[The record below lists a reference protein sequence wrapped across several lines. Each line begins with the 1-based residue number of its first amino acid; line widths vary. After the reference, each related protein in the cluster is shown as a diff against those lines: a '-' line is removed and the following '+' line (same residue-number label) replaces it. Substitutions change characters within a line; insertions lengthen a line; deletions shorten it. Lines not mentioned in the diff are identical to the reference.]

1 MTTNLLIAIKNIV
14 DNPLSS
20 IAYHSDSS
28 NRVNLMGESLEL
40 YIKDIFCSSIQT
52 EAIAEK
58 NKIFSQNFSYI
69 GNQNNPPDLIIK
81 NGDAVE
87 IKKIENL
94 NSSIA
99 LNSSYP
105 KAKLRADSPMITKS
119 CKECEDWQEKDLLY
133 VIGVVAKENILKS
146 LWFVYGDCYAAE
158 KEIYEKIKN
167 TISEGLKELPNLE
180 LAPTNELGRVNKV
193 DPLGITCLRIRGMWQ
208 IENPNR
214 VFDYLIKN
222 SEDEFSLNAVLL
234 RSKYDSFPIEDRT
247 ALENLK
253 NANFSISNINIK
265 SPNNPA
271 NLLDAVLISFGRKI

>member
-14 DNPLSS
+14 ENPLSN
-20 IAYHSDSS
+20 IAYHNNSS
-28 NRVNLMGESLEL
+28 NRANLAGESLEL
-40 YIKDIFCSSIQT
+40 YIKDAFCNSLQT
-52 EAIAEK
+52 ETIAEK

-94 NSSIA
+94 NSAIA

-105 KAKLRADSPMITKS
+105 KAKLYSDSAMITKS
-119 CKECEDWQEKDLLY
+119 CKECEDWREKDLLY
-133 VIGVVAKENILKS
+133 VIGVVAKKNILKS

-167 TISEGLKELPNLE
+167 SISVGLEELPNLE
-180 LAPTNELGRVNKV
+180 LAQTNELGRVNKV
-193 DPLGITCLRIRGMWQ
+193 DPLGITCLRIRGMWH

-214 VFDYLIKN
+214 VFDYLTKN
-222 SEDEFSLNAVLL
+222 SEDNFALNAVLL
-234 RSKYDSFPIEDRT
+234 RSKYDSFPIEDRK
-247 ALENLK
+247 ALEDLE
-253 NANFSISNINIK
+253 NANFSISNVSIK

-271 NLLDAVLISFGRKI
+271 NLLDAVLISFGIKT

>member
-1 MTTNLLIAIKNIV
+1 MTTNLLIAIKNIFES
-14 DNPLSS
+14 PLSN
-20 IAYHSDSS
+20 IVYHNNSS
-28 NRVNLMGESLEL
+28 NRANLAGDSLEH
-40 YIKDIFCSSIQT
+40 YIKDVFCNSLQT
-52 EAIAEK
+52 ETTAEK

-69 GNQNNPPDLIIK
+69 GNQNNPPDLIIR
-81 NGDAVE
+81 NGDAIE

-94 NSSIA
+94 NSTIA

-105 KAKLRADSPMITKS
+105 KAKLHADSPMITKS
-119 CKECEDWQEKDLLY
+119 CRECEDWREKDILY

-167 TISEGLKELPNLE
+167 TISEGLEELPNLE
-180 LAPTNELGRVNKV
+180 LAQTNELGRVNKV
-193 DPLGITCLRIRGMWQ
+193 DPLGITCLRIRGMWH

-214 VFDYLIKN
+214 VFDYLTKN

-234 RSKYDSFPIEDRT
+234 RSKYDSFPAEDRK

-253 NANFSISNINIK
+253 NKNFSISNINIK

>member
-14 DNPLSS
+14 ESPLSN
-20 IAYHSDSS
+20 IVYHNNSS
-28 NRVNLMGESLEL
+28 NRANLAGDSLEH
-40 YIKDIFCSSIQT
+40 YIKDVFCNSLQT
-52 EAIAEK
+52 ETTAEK

-69 GNQNNPPDLIIK
+69 GNQNNPPDLIIR
-81 NGDAVE
+81 NGDVIE

-94 NSSIA
+94 NSAIA

-105 KAKLRADSPMITKS
+105 KAKLHADSPMITKS
-119 CKECEDWQEKDLLY
+119 CRECEDWREKDILY
-133 VIGVVAKENILKS
+133 IIGVVAKENILKS

-167 TISEGLKELPNLE
+167 TISEGLEELPNLE
-180 LAPTNELGRVNKV
+180 LAQTNELGRVNKV
-193 DPLGITCLRIRGMWQ
+193 DPLGITCLRIRGMWH

-214 VFDYLIKN
+214 VFDYLTKN

-234 RSKYDSFPIEDRT
+234 RSKYDSFPAEDRK

-253 NANFSISNINIK
+253 NTNFSISNINIK

-271 NLLDAVLISFGRKI
+271 NLLDAVLISFGRKT

>member
-14 DNPLSS
+14 ASPLSN
-20 IAYHSDSS
+20 IVYRNNSS
-28 NRVNLMGESLEL
+28 NRANLAGESLEH
-40 YIKDIFCSSIQT
+40 YIKDVFCNSLQT
-52 EAIAEK
+52 ETDAEK

-69 GNQNNPPDLIIK
+69 GNQNNPPDLIIR
-81 NGDAVE
+81 NGDAIE

-94 NSSIA
+94 NSAIA

-105 KAKLRADSPMITKS
+105 KAKLHADSPMITKS
-119 CKECEDWQEKDLLY
+119 CRECEDWREKDILY

-167 TISEGLKELPNLE
+167 TISEGLEELPNLE
-180 LAPTNELGRVNKV
+180 LAQTNELGRVNKV
-193 DPLGITCLRIRGMWQ
+193 DPLGITCLRIRGMWH

-222 SEDEFSLNAVLL
+222 SEDEFSLNALLL
-234 RSKYDSFPIEDRT
+234 RSKYDSFPIEDKK

-253 NANFSISNINIK
+253 NTNFSISNINIK

>member
-14 DNPLSS
+14 ESPLSN
-20 IAYHSDSS
+20 IVYHNNSS
-28 NRVNLMGESLEL
+28 NRANLAGDSLEL
-40 YIKDIFCSSIQT
+40 YIKDVFCNSLQT
-52 EAIAEK
+52 ETTAEK

-69 GNQNNPPDLIIK
+69 GNQNNPPDLIIR
-81 NGDAVE
+81 NGDAIE

-94 NSSIA
+94 NSAIA

-105 KAKLRADSPMITKS
+105 KAKLHADSPMITKS
-119 CKECEDWQEKDLLY
+119 CRECEDWREKDILY

-167 TISEGLKELPNLE
+167 TISEGLEELPNLE
-180 LAPTNELGRVNKV
+180 LAQTNELGRVNKV
-193 DPLGITCLRIRGMWQ
+193 DPLGITCLRIRGMWH
-208 IENPNR
+208 IDNPNR
-214 VFDYLIKN
+214 VFDYLTKN

-234 RSKYDSFPIEDRT
+234 RSKYDSFPVEDRK

-253 NANFSISNINIK
+253 NTNFSISNINIK

>member
-28 NRVNLMGESLEL
+28 NRANLAGESLEL
-40 YIKDIFCSSIQT
+40 YVKDIFCNSLQT
-52 EAIAEK
+52 ETIAEK

-69 GNQNNPPDLIIK
+69 GNKNNPPDLIIK

-94 NSSIA
+94 NSAIA

-133 VIGVVAKENILKS
+133 VIGVVAKENILNS

-167 TISEGLKELPNLE
+167 TISEGLEELSNLE
-180 LAPTNELGRVNKV
+180 LAQTNELGRVNKV
-193 DPLGITCLRIRGMWQ
+193 DPLGITFLRIRGMWQ